1 MNRKRVDTNPVR
13 RLAAFQRRLRPIPT
27 AFDVLSMRRSCR
39 NMNSIILD
47 IKQRFM
53 KPNGTEKSRTI
64 IDKPELT
71 SNGIST
77 APPADPGGVWRLVD
91 APILRK
97 HELNHS
103 RYQTKVYG
111 AKWNQEIE
119 NNHRQTWIEDGRT
132 SEGALERIRRHS
144 CPLSQFTPVEIR
156 KWSFWSEKQHYNFVK
171 TQNDNENGW
180 EHYALEVIDMRWI
193 VREQSF

>member
-13 RLAAFQRRLRPIPT
+13 RLAAFQRRLRPIPA
-27 AFDVLSMRRSCR
+27 AFDVLS
-39 NMNSIILD
+39 N
-47 IKQRFM
+47 
-53 KPNGTEKSRTI
+53 
-64 IDKPELT
+64 
-71 SNGIST
+71 
-77 APPADPGGVWRLVD
+77 
-91 APILRK
+91 APILQK

-144 CPLSQFTPVEIR
+144 CPLSQFTPVEMR
-156 KWSFWSEKQHYNFVK
+156 K
-171 TQNDNENGW
+171 
-180 EHYALEVIDMRWI
+180 
-193 VREQSF
+193 